1 MEKLFRK
8 RVEKLEQLDSDIE
21 KYLYASSILR
31 SLLQT
36 GLVVCFECADRFIP
50 SGELDVSNYKSRMG
64 QPSDGLPV
72 EALDFLIPHLRHFLE
87 PKFADGWFEKL
98 DFGKNLTKEL
108 NCWVE
113 FRNKTT
119 GHGHLDQSDAK
130 LWSGKVHSIILRLI
144 NCFEYILPKV
154 RAEDQILSSIY
165 DNLTIKTMLT
175 HDEQPFI
182 ITKISSKNGLWKMAV
197 QTLCYEK
204 KQTLVIDL
212 PPENIFLAKQSN
224 SKQDYDL
231 SEIHVEDE
239 EYAFFHNIP
248 VPQTTTFEGRDKEI
262 DELTGWLMDED
273 SRVCLIFGDG
283 GYGKTTLILEFLN
296 KLKNDEL
303 DLKKPLPGVISYHTS
318 KMTRWT
324 DTGLIHLKGKSNV
337 VEDCIRQLMTVF
349 ESPLNKS
356 WYSIS
361 GKPLIQK
368 AEQLLVQNGYKR
380 DDILLIID
388 NAETLAS
395 SPSDVKE
402 LATTL
407 NLIKK
412 TLARVIIT
420 SRRKETIEA
429 APIEVKEL
437 SETEAVNLITRLA
450 HEYEATP
457 INQAGSA
464 RIKKLVKQLMYKPL
478 LIDCLVR
485 YIARTREKIDVG
497 LDTLF
502 GKTNDEL
509 LEFLYEDA
517 WMRIADG
524 PKNVFKVLVSLSSQ
538 LNNDSIS
545 KICQEVGV
553 QISEFMDSFDETY
566 FGNITDYGYRY
577 ELELVPLAESF
588 FNKKISKLCKNEQSE
603 IKESAQNVDAYIEE
617 KVRVEQAYK
626 SDRVA
631 EAFRSEWAKA
641 AKVACDLGNYPK
653 AKEHYE
659 MALLD
664 DPYNATLYDR
674 YALFLLNRLRDIPSA
689 LKCAK
694 KSVELDKNNGDSY
707 LTLAMIYY
715 RKDDLRNGDDSI
727 DLALKHNKSKAHCSL
742 AMGVARY
749 HYAIRNIKSKDAK
762 YMLEQAIIILRTAL
776 KFNSKDDRYYDK
788 NIEEITKYSSLALK
802 RLNRLKLAK

>member
-1 MEKLFRK
+1 MEKLLSK
-8 RVEKLEQLDSDIE
+8 RLQQLEQLDSNVE

-36 GLVVCFECADRFIP
+36 GLIVCFEFIERFIP
-50 SGELDVSNYKSRMG
+50 SGEIDVSNYKSRMG

-72 EALDFLIPHLRHFLE
+72 EALDYLLPHLRHFLE

-98 DFGKNLTKEL
+98 GFEKNLSREL
-108 NCWVE
+108 NTWVE

-119 GHGHLDQSDAK
+119 GHGHLDQSDAN
-130 LWSGKVHSIILRLI
+130 LWSKKAHSLIKRLI

-154 RAEDQILSSIY
+154 
-165 DNLTIKTMLT
+165 TIKGQFLNPIYENLNIKTKLT
-175 HDEQPFI
+175 HNDQPFI
-182 ITKISSKNGLWKMAV
+182 ITKIASKNGLWKMSV

-212 PPENIFLAKQSN
+212 PIENVFITKLSN
-224 SKQDYDL
+224 SGQDYDL
-231 SEIHVEDE
+231 SEIHVENE

-262 DELTGWLMDED
+262 NELTGWLLDED

-303 DLKKPLPGVISYHTS
+303 DLKKPLPGIISYHTS

-324 DTGLIHLKGKSNV
+324 DGGLIHLKGKNNV
-337 VEDCIRQLMTVF
+337 VEDCVRQLMTLF

-356 WYSIS
+356 WYTLS

-368 AEQLLVQNGYKR
+368 AEQLLVKNGYKR
-380 DDILLIID
+380 DDVLLIID
-388 NAETLAS
+388 NAETLAA

-402 LATTL
+402 LAITL

-437 SETEAVNLITRLA
+437 SETEAVSLITRLA
-450 HEYEATP
+450 NEYEATP

-464 RIKKLVKQLMYKPL
+464 RIKRLVKQLMYKPL

-485 YIARTREKIDVG
+485 YIARTKEKIDVG
-497 LDTLF
+497 LETLF
-502 GKTNDEL
+502 GKSNDEL

-517 WMRIADG
+517 WLRIGDG
-524 PKNVFKVLVSLSSQ
+524 PKKVFKVLVSLSCQ

-553 QISEFMDSFDETY
+553 QISEFMDSLDETY
-566 FGNITDYGYRY
+566 FGGITDYGYRF

-588 FNKKISKLCKNEQSE
+588 FNKKISKLCKTEQSE
-603 IKESAQNVDAYIEE
+603 IKESAQNVDRYIAE

-631 EAFRSEWAKA
+631 EAFKSEWAKA
-641 AKVACDLGNYPK
+641 AKVTCDSGDYPK

-664 DPYNATLYDR
+664 DPYNAALYDR
-674 YALFLLNRLRDIPSA
+674 YALFLLNRLRNIPLA
-689 LKCAK
+689 LKCAT
-694 KSVELDKNNGDSY
+694 KSVELDKDNGDSY

-715 RKDDLRNGDDSI
+715 RKDDLENGDKSI
-727 DLALKHNKSKAHCSL
+727 DLALMHGKSKAHCSL

-749 HYAIRNIKSKDAK
+749 HFAIRNIKSNKSK
-762 YMLEQAIIILRTAL
+762 YMLEEAISILRTAFKL
-776 KFNSKDDRYYDK
+776 NSKDDRYYEK
-788 NIEEITKYSSLALK
+788 NIEEISKYTELALR
-802 RLNRLKLAK
+802 RLNRLKLTK

>member
-1 MEKLFRK
+1 MEKLLSK
-8 RVEKLEQLDSDIE
+8 RLQQLEQLDSNVE

-36 GLVVCFECADRFIP
+36 GLIVCFECTERFIP
-50 SGELDVSNYKSRMG
+50 SGEIDVSNYKSRMG

-72 EALDFLIPHLRHFLE
+72 EALDYLLPHLRHFLE

-98 DFGKNLTKEL
+98 GFEKNLSREL
-108 NCWVE
+108 NTWVE

-119 GHGHLDQSDAK
+119 GHGHLDQSDAN
-130 LWSGKVHSIILRLI
+130 LWSKKAHSLIKRLI
-144 NCFEYILPKV
+144 NFFEYILPKV
-154 RAEDQILSSIY
+154 
-165 DNLTIKTMLT
+165 TIKGQFLNPIYENLNIKTKLT
-175 HDEQPFI
+175 HNDQPFI
-182 ITKISSKNGLWKMAV
+182 ITKIASKNGLWKMSV

-212 PPENIFLAKQSN
+212 PTENVFITKLSN
-224 SKQDYDL
+224 SGQDYDL
-231 SEIHVEDE
+231 SEIHVENE

-262 DELTGWLMDED
+262 NELTGWLLDED

-324 DTGLIHLKGKSNV
+324 DGGLIHLKGKNNV
-337 VEDCIRQLMTVF
+337 VEDCVRQLMTLF

-356 WYSIS
+356 WYTLS

-368 AEQLLVQNGYKR
+368 AEQLLVKNGYKR
-380 DDILLIID
+380 DDVLLIID
-388 NAETLAS
+388 NAETLAA

-402 LATTL
+402 LAITL

-437 SETEAVNLITRLA
+437 SETEAVSLITRLA
-450 HEYEATP
+450 NEYEATP
-457 INQAGSA
+457 INQAGSP
-464 RIKKLVKQLMYKPL
+464 RIKRLVKQLMYKPL

-485 YIARTREKIDVG
+485 YIARTKEKIDVG
-497 LDTLF
+497 LETLF
-502 GKTNDEL
+502 GKSNDEL

-517 WMRIADG
+517 WLRIGDG
-524 PKNVFKVLVSLSSQ
+524 PKKVFKVLVSLSCQ

-553 QISEFMDSFDETY
+553 QISEFMDSLDETY
-566 FGNITDYGYRY
+566 FGGITDYGYRF

-588 FNKKISKLCKNEQSE
+588 FNKKISKLCKAEQSE
-603 IKESAQNVDAYIEE
+603 IKESAQNVDRYIAE

-631 EAFRSEWAKA
+631 GAFKSEWAKA
-641 AKVACDLGNYPK
+641 AKVTCDSGDYPK

-664 DPYNATLYDR
+664 DPYNAALYDR
-674 YALFLLNRLRDIPSA
+674 YALFLLNRLRNIPLA
-689 LKCAK
+689 LKCAT
-694 KSVELDKNNGDSY
+694 KSVELDKDNGDSY

-715 RKDDLRNGDDSI
+715 RKDDLENGDKSI
-727 DLALKHNKSKAHCSL
+727 DLALMHDKSKAHCSL

-749 HYAIRNIKSKDAK
+749 HFAIRNIKSNKSK
-762 YMLEQAIIILRTAL
+762 YMLEEAISILRTAL
-776 KFNSKDDRYYDK
+776 KLNSKDDRYYEK
-788 NIEEITKYSSLALK
+788 NIEEISKYTELALR
-802 RLNRLKLAK
+802 RLNRLKLTK